1 MPMVR
6 EEREAE
12 ADELSQSPSLK
23 WPRMSARCRWIKKP
37 SAVAEQRRGIGRVTL
52 KAVIEVMEEEFGATA
67 AGARGDAEDGLED
80 RLVKSRIAMSFS
92 YL

>member
-23 WPRMSARCRWIKKP
+23 WPRMSARCRWIKKTIRCSGTTP
-37 SAVAEQRRGIGRVTL
+37 RWIARVTL

-67 AGARGDAEDGLED
+67 AGARGGEEDGLD
-80 RLVKSRIAMSFS
+80 DDL
-92 YL
+92 